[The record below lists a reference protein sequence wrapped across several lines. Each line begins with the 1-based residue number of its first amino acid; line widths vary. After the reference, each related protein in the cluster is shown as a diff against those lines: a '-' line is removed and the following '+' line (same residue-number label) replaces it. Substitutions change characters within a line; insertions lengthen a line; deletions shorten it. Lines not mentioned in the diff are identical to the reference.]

1 MTLIETLTIVPTPSS
16 FAFRPRACL
25 LSTVYR
31 CPCLQPRL
39 HVSNRYCTATSRF
52 LASAAS
58 IHDRRQMFHRSRP
71 FLNLVHLPLD
81 LTPLPSMPFYLL
93 APFPVPEETLTTYL
107 LICHSSIP
115 AFLATPST
123 APVHLL
129 DNLRAYLG
137 PAVYKFNSMCPLPG
151 VSVSRLP

>member
-1 MTLIETLTIVPTPSS
+1 MSSASPACKQSLLHGHVTLPR
-16 FAFRPRACL
+16 FRCIYTR
-25 LSTVYR
+25 S
-31 CPCLQPRL
+31 
-39 HVSNRYCTATSRF
+39 ATNV
-52 LASAAS
+52 
-58 IHDRRQMFHRSRP
+58 DRDRP

-107 LICHSSIP
+107 LICDSSIT

-129 DNLRAYLG
+129 DNLRGHLE
-137 PAVYKFNSMCPLPG
+137 PAVYKF
-151 VSVSRLP
+151 